1 ALAAIQA
8 FCDFCAFLL
17 AFGSLRRVF
26 GAVWRGFGVPRLAP
40 SSVAQRHPKT
50 EPQGAENPPQR
61 SEGQQYCTE
70 CAERLNRS

>member
-8 FCDFCAFLL
+8 FCSFCEYLL
-17 AFGSLRRVF
+17 AFAWLGGVF
-26 GAVWRGFGVPRLAP
+26 GALWLGFGVPLLAP
-40 SSVAQRHPKT
+40 SSLAQRHPKT

-61 SEGQQYCTE
+61 SEGQQFCAE